1 MSEEAMQEVLD
12 LMTKIGKQ
20 MDLGLPVG
28 RVWGF
33 LLFKSCPVT
42 QREIEE
48 GTGYSR
54 GLISRCLKILGTVH
68 NIEVRREGQEN
79 RYSVRTTLTDD
90 FVAHFEHVITN
101 MVNPMIEI
109 LARNADE
116 IEDSK
121 VRERFH
127 MLLHEFKKLYLAV
140 HIFSGIIKDINL
152 NALATDREDI
162 VDYVVTVNIED
173 REECE
178 EKIDCKGGSK
188 NGNE

>member
-1 MSEEAMQEVLD
+1 MHEVLD
-12 LMTKIGKQ
+12 LMTQIGKQ

-28 RVWGF
+28 RVLGF

-54 GLISRCLKILGTVH
+54 GLISRCLKFLGTLH
-68 NIEVRREGQEN
+68 KIEVRREGQEN
-79 RYSVRTTLTDD
+79 LYSVRTSLTED
-90 FVAHFEHVITN
+90 FGAHLVHVITN
-101 MVNPMIEI
+101 VVNPMIEI

-127 MLLHEFKKLYLAV
+127 RLLHEFKKLYLAI
-140 HIFSGIIKDINL
+140 HIFTGIIEDINI
-152 NALATDREDI
+152 NALATDMEDAE
-162 VDYVVTVNIED
+162 DYVVTGNIEA
-173 REECE
+173 REEYGDNDYCE
-178 EKIDCKGGSK
+178 
-188 NGNE
+188 

>member
-1 MSEEAMQEVLD
+1 MQEVLN
-12 LMTKIGKQ
+12 LMTQIGKQ

-33 LLFKSCPVT
+33 LLFRSCPVT

-54 GLISRCLKILGTVH
+54 GLISRCLKILGTAH
-68 NIEVRREGQEN
+68 NIEVRREGHEN
-79 RYSVRTTLTDD
+79 RYSVRTSLTDD
-90 FVAHFEHVITN
+90 FVAHFEHFIAN

-127 MLLHEFKKLYLAV
+127 TLLHEFKKLYLATR
-140 HIFSGIIKDINL
+140 IFSGIIKDINL
-152 NALATDREDI
+152 NAIATDMEDAE
-162 VDYVVTVNIED
+162 DYVVTVNIEA
-173 REECE
+173 REDYE
-178 EKIDCKGGSK
+178 ENNYYKGDSK

>member
-1 MSEEAMQEVLD
+1 MQEVLD